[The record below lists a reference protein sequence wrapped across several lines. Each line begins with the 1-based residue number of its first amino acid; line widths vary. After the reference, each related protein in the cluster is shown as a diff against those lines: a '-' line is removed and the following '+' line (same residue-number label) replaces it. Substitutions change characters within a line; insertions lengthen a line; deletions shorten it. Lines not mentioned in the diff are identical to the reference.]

1 MKKLLA
7 HTLFLS
13 LLVSVFVQCS
23 CKQKMD
29 SNEIV
34 ISQKL
39 ENKSGFELRL
49 KNIVSDSR
57 CPEGVTCVWAGEV
70 STLIEVYNDKKLVE
84 EKTLVFN
91 SKTAEANTAWLQK
104 YYSKNIKSV
113 SVLPYPKDGVVI
125 KPEKNYLSVVF
136 N

>member
-1 MKKLLA
+1 MKKFLA

-23 CKQKMD
+23 CKQKID
-29 SNEIV
+29 ENVIV

-49 KNIVSDSR
+49 KNILEDSR

-70 STLIEVYNDKKLVE
+70 TVAVEFYKDKKLVE

-91 SKTAEANTAWLQK
+91 SKTAEANKEWFQK

-113 SVLPYPKDGVVI
+113 SVLPYPKEGVVV

>member
-1 MKKLLA
+1 MKKFLA
-7 HTLFLS
+7 HILFLS

-23 CKQKMD
+23 CKQKID
-29 SNEIV
+29 ENVIV

-57 CPEGVTCVWAGEV
+57 CPEGVTCIWAGEV
-70 STLIEVYNDKKLVE
+70 SVVIELYNDKKLVE
-84 EKTLVFN
+84 EKALVFN
-91 SKTAEANTAWLQK
+91 SKNAEANKEWFQK
-104 YYSKNIKSV
+104 YYSNNIKSV
-113 SVLPYPKDGVVI
+113 SVLPDPKEGVVV

>member
-1 MKKLLA
+1 MKKFLA

-23 CKQKMD
+23 CKQKID
-29 SNEIV
+29 ENVIV

-49 KNIVSDSR
+49 KSIVSDSR
-57 CPEGVTCVWAGEV
+57 CPEGVTCIWVGEV
-70 STLIEVYNDKKLVE
+70 SALIEVYKDKKLVE
-84 EKTLVFN
+84 EKALVFN
-91 SKTAEANTAWLQK
+91 SKNTEANKEWFQK

-113 SVLPYPKDGVVI
+113 SVLPYPKEGVVV

>member
-23 CKQKMD
+23 CKQKID
-29 SNEIV
+29 ENEIV

-57 CPEGVTCVWAGEV
+57 CPEGVTCIWAGEISV
-70 STLIEVYNDKKLVE
+70 IIEVYNSKKLVE
-84 EKTLVFN
+84 EKNLIFN
-91 SKTAEANTAWLQK
+91 SKNAQANVEWFQK

-113 SVLPYPKDGVVI
+113 SVLPYPKEGVVI